1 MKRVA
6 RLLLVAVLVAG
17 LAGCGNTIAGLN
29 ARPDRY
35 YQKKVSFTG
44 RIARA
49 QTLHSG
55 LLLEVVDTN
64 GARILVRTTG
74 PVDASTGDWVEVK
87 GILVPETQVEETVL
101 YDVVAAERVERT
113 RAPRLRNLM

>member
-1 MKRVA
+1 VKRVA

-35 YQKKVSFTG
+35 YQEKVSFTG

-49 QTLHSG
+49 QTLSAG
-55 LLLEVVDTN
+55 LLLEVVDTD

-74 PVDASTGDWVEVK
+74 AVDASTGDWVEVK